1 MAAAIAP
8 TSQDM
13 TAAAEF
19 DVCNGEERIMAFE
32 SFDMA
37 VRLCLSSST
46 RRSNP
51 RLQSA
56 SCARASQC
64 MVCLPIGASSC
75 GSCGFPLDL
84 CCVCFKAETDSSYSI
99 LDLKSVQPYV
109 ASGCA
114 ADCMATMFKLATTNP
129 LCCCLPKM
137 LPNGVRL
144 GFLRV
149 GDLVPSWLGGFGVP
163 GVGPNFHRVHL
174 QLQKEDALKLRKLL
188 ATHPNSK
195 GLKYTEKA

>member
-37 VRLCLSSST
+37 GKPVHGLLTDRRIILRESS
-46 RRSNP
+46 
-51 RLQSA
+51 
-56 SCARASQC
+56 
-64 MVCLPIGASSC
+64 

-144 GFLRV
+144 GFSRV